1 MSNLYSYMLQSRNK
15 DNKHIPNFK
24 QRIKGILSYE
34 ENEDYV
40 RSEFENFVK
49 QGLPGEVCRLYKSV
63 NSRNEEKI
71 REDLI
76 IRLMQ
81 DKTSLT
87 RLNATLTSVS
97 RLSKNRDSSLWL
109 FDFDENN
116 QKLVLEFMYDISLID
131 ESIEMEHRKTPN
143 GYAVICSH
151 GFDTRELMK
160 KWAGYDVT
168 LKRDDMLF
176 VDIQTND

>member
-24 QRIKGILSYE
+24 QRIKSILSYE

-40 RSEFENFVK
+40 RSEFANFVK
-49 QGLPGEVCRLYKSV
+49 QGLLGEVCRLYKSV

-97 RLSKNRDSSLWL
+97 RLSKNRDSNMWL
-109 FDFDENN
+109 FDFDENDEN
-116 QKLVLEFMYDISLID
+116 LVLEFISDIYNTDKTIN
-131 ESIEMEHRKTPN
+131 IEHQKTPN
-143 GYAVICSH
+143 GYAIVCSH
-151 GFDTRELMK
+151 GFDTRNLMR
-160 KWAGYDVT
+160 KWINYDIT

-176 VDIQTND
+176 IDICVNE

>member
-24 QRIKGILSYE
+24 QRIKSILSYE
-34 ENEDYV
+34 ENEDYI
-40 RSEFENFVK
+40 RSEFTNFVK
-49 QGLPGEVCRLYKSV
+49 QDLPGEVCRLYKSV

-71 REDLI
+71 RKDLI

-97 RLSKNRDSSLWL
+97 RLSKNRDSNMWL
-109 FDFDENN
+109 FDFDENDEN
-116 QKLVLEFMYDISLID
+116 LVLEFISDIYDTDKTIN
-131 ESIEMEHRKTPN
+131 IEYQKTPN
-143 GYAVICSH
+143 GYAVVCSH
-151 GFDTRELMK
+151 GFDTRNLMC
-160 KWAGYDVT
+160 KWINYDIT

-176 VDIQTND
+176 IDICVNE